1 MTLPSVPPLETPSG
15 PREPYFIAMV
25 IDGVVHEILNVDGNS
40 ASRFLAQPTFVQV
53 NQTMC
58 GIGWTYD
65 GTDFNTP
72 PVTA

>member
-25 IDGVVHEILNVDGNS
+25 IDGIVHELVNVDGNS

-53 NQTMC
+53 DQTTC
-58 GIGWTYD
+58 GIGWIYD
-65 GTDFNTP
+65 GTSFTP
-72 PVTA
+72 PQI